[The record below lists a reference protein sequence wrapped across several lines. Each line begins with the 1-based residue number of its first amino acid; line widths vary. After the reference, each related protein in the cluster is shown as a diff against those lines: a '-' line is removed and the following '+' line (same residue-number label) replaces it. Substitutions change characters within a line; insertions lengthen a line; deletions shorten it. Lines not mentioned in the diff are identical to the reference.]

1 MIRLHYCRIAVAV
14 ALAMNAAP
22 AAAQQ
27 QTPPRPSCGAAEH
40 RAFDFWIGEWTV
52 TNPRGAV
59 VGTSRIEAIL
69 DGCAIYESWTG
80 GTGSNGHSFNIYDR
94 ASGRWHQ
101 TWVDNGGMLLQLEGG
116 LEGTAMV
123 LSGALPGANGVALQ
137 RITWTPNEDGTVRQH
152 WESSDDEGETWGTL
166 FDGLYRR
173 R

>member
-1 MIRLHYCRIAVAV
+1 MIGLHSFRVALAV

-22 AAAQQ
+22 TAAQL
-27 QTPPRPSCGAAEH
+27 QTRPSCDAAGH

-52 TNPRGAV
+52 ANPRGTV

-80 GTGSNGHSFNIYDR
+80 STGSHGHSLNIYDR

-101 TWVDNGGMLLQLEGG
+101 TWVDNGGMLLKLEGG
-116 LEGTAMV
+116 LEGNAMV
-123 LSGALPGANGVALQ
+123 LSGVLPGANGVALQ
-137 RITWTPNEDGTVRQH
+137 RITWTPNQDGTVRQH